1 MTGDIKLLDFIHK
14 GDIEIWILRNT
25 NFYGH
30 LKKILYKLQTMSSG
44 YLIINI
50 LDNTAL
56 IIEDD
61 SISDAVVNEMLRNNC
76 KISQQSLAT
85 FYNCN

>member
-1 MTGDIKLLDFIHK
+1 MD
-14 GDIEIWILRNT
+14 
-25 NFYGH
+25 
-30 LKKILYKLQTMSSG
+30 LKEFEFLWTSQKNLYKLQTMSSG

-76 KISQQSLAT
+76 QIS
-85 FYNCN
+85 